1 MNIQIENVK
10 ATAQKENF
18 EIINICLNATRNTKT
33 LKKAFLKLENELK
46 NIVFWDFGRGGS
58 HIWISNWKGERLI
71 LITE

>member
-10 ATAQKENF
+10 ATEQKENF
-18 EIINICLNATRNTKT
+18 AIINICLNATRNTKT
-33 LKKAFLKLENELK
+33 LKNAYLKIKNELQ
-46 NIVFWDFGRGGS
+46 NVVFWSFGMGGN